1 MLGKICLVLP
11 LLLASVLCD
20 SSSYNAP
27 EPQYAAAPSAGYA
40 APDAGYG
47 APSGG
52 YDEPSYSSGGGYEDY
67 GYEDDSKFDLS
78 KLEELLP
85 LFLAVIVAI
94 IAAQLLSPLLSQLL
108 VLVVGILP
116 MALNIK
122 APIIN
127 MLLGPFNLALC
138 TPVAGGTPTLF
149 PATSGRSLA
158 EDFGVSEDMM
168 QIISDAYATLVNSLK

>member
-1 MLGKICLVLP
+1 
-11 LLLASVLCD
+11 
-20 SSSYNAP
+20 
-27 EPQYAAAPSAGYA
+27 
-40 APDAGYG
+40 
-47 APSGG
+47 
-52 YDEPSYSSGGGYEDY
+52 
-67 GYEDDSKFDLS
+67 
-78 KLEELLP
+78 
-85 LFLAVIVAI
+85 VAI

-149 PATSGRSLA
+149 PATTTGRSLA